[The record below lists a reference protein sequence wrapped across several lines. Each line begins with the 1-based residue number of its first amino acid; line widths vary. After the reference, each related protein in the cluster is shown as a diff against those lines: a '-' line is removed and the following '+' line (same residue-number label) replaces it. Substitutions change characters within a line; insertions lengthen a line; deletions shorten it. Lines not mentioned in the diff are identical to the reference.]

1 MSKEETMVERCATAV
16 MISDGCGYSVKG
28 EHVLC
33 DNLSALKGLSDPY
46 GKPLYREV
54 CDCRAAAIAVIDAL
68 EEPTQA
74 MTLAGFNA
82 ARQMTPEDDKVD
94 LADAVY
100 RAMLSKAKEGTG
112 E

>member
-16 MISDGCGYSVKG
+16 MISDGCGYSVEG

-33 DNLSALKGLSDPY
+33 DNLSALKGLPDPY

-68 EEPTQA
+68 MEPTAA
-74 MTLAGFNA
+74 MVVAGCA
-82 ARQMTPEDDKVD
+82 ERDRPGSGAKVSEI
-94 LADAVY
+94 Y